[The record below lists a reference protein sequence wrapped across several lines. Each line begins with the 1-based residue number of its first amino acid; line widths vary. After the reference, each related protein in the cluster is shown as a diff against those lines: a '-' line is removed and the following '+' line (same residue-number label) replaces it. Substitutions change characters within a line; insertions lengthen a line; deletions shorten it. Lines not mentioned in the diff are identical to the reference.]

1 MSAVNQ
7 VNENMKN
14 NIPFRQDDMFVSS
27 NMNYSDASDVIE
39 ATINS
44 IMLDSEHKNLNF
56 MVILLL
62 I

>member
-27 NMNYSDASDVIE
+27 NMNYSDAS
-39 ATINS
+39 INS
-44 IMLDSEHKNLNF
+44 IMLDSEHKKSEFYGYF